1 MKRKILIG
9 TCLILN
15 LIGLCSCNKNKLG
28 NEIDNYNGRVFYNV
42 EYRTI
47 LGFENE
53 YMYLNSHYYGLSKY
67 EFDRETSE
75 YYYYKALNSSSS
87 YDNNIF
93 FKNVNTLKPN
103 ICIPEYVA
111 FLTNDFILDTEK
123 IYTLNDC
130 KKVI

>member
-1 MKRKILIG
+1 
-9 TCLILN
+9 
-15 LIGLCSCNKNKLG
+15 
-28 NEIDNYNGRVFYNV
+28 
-42 EYRTI
+42 
-47 LGFENE
+47 
-53 YMYLNSHYYGLSKY
+53 MYLNSHYYGLSKY